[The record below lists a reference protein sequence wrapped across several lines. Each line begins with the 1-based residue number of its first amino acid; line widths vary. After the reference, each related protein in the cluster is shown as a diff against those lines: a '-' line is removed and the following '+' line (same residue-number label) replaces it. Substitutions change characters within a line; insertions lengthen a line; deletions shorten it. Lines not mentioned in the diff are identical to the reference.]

1 MSNAKWIIIKV
12 VTKCPRCGREY
23 VEIGKDA
30 EGAFSASNITC
41 ATCGFT
47 GEMLD

>member
-1 MSNAKWIIIKV
+1 MNTKWTILKV
-12 VTKCPRCGREY
+12 VSKCPQCGREY
-23 VEIGKDA
+23 EDIGKDA
-30 EGAFSASNITC
+30 EEMFSAASITC